1 MCSEAELRRYDG
13 SPGSPG
19 LMLALLGV
27 VYDVQRGQEYY
38 GPGGG
43 YSFFAGRD
51 ASRAYVTGKFEV
63 RDIQCNV
70 VTSSEGG

>member
-1 MCSEAELRRYDG
+1 
-13 SPGSPG
+13 
-19 LMLALLGV
+19 MLALLGV
-27 VYDVQRGQEYY
+27 VYDVSRGKEYY

-63 RDIQCNV
+63 SVDWKDVIYDIDILMSGGGSSGQC
-70 VTSSEGG
+70 GWAQQR